1 MRCLELISVSER
13 AFPCSAFAAGEPQS
27 CMHANHKFGVHALY
41 VHIDRLVTRELW
53 TFKFQFMNR
62 CGWKLHIM
70 IESLKYPCQCICCC
84 LQGLYPEQPCAST

>member
-1 MRCLELISVSER
+1 MLVKGLSLVLLLLQVNHYPIL
-13 AFPCSAFAAGEPQS
+13 QT

-62 CGWKLHIM
+62 CGRKLHIM